1 MAALSSKPNHVRSIS
16 FPGRSHPTIQR
27 VEEELNKLKSLEA
40 PATPKADTVYNGLLI
55 LEKLYK
61 SIDDLLNLPTLQT
74 LSQSLDAEWVDDLL
88 DKSVRLLDV
97 CGTTREL
104 VSQYK
109 GKVRDLQSSLR
120 RRKGDSTTDDSIE
133 RFTSFSKKIKRD
145 AKTSVLTLKQTDQE
159 TAVPILLDE
168 EQDTMAAIRAL
179 REANAVCISIFQML
193 LSFLCVPLLKPKQS
207 KWSLLSRL
215 VHKERIAPEVQEE
228 NKSLETKLETFEAY
242 LDSFENALEAVFSW
256 LVSFHIYNVHGKL
269 NSLPFDLL
277 VVPHGAPWLA
287 IKCIVPWTGLL
298 DFAEPT
304 YKCVCA
310 CVRDLQSCQ
319 KEKRRLKYRASFTRG
334 AQKLFL
340 VLTI

>member
-40 PATPKADTVYNGLLI
+40 PATPKADSVYHGLLI
-55 LEKLYK
+55 LERLYK
-61 SIDDLLNLPTLQT
+61 SIDGLLNLPSRQT
-74 LSQSLDAEWVDDLL
+74 LSQSLDAKWVDDLL

-109 GKVRDLQSSLR
+109 EKVRDLQSSLR
-120 RRKGDSTTDDSIE
+120 RRKGDSTTDDSVE

-145 AKTSVLTLKQTDQE
+145 AKMSILTLKQIDQE
-159 TAVPILLDE
+159 TAVPVLLDA
-168 EQDTMAAIRAL
+168 EQDTIAAIRAL

-215 VHKERIAPEVQEE
+215 VHKERITPGVQEE
-228 NKSLETKLETFEAY
+228 NTSLETRLETFEAY
-242 LDSFENALEAVFSW
+242 LDSFENALEAVFRCLIRSRSS
-256 LVSFHIYNVHGKL
+256 LLNVL
-269 NSLPFDLL
+269 
-277 VVPHGAPWLA
+277 
-287 IKCIVPWTGLL
+287 
-298 DFAEPT
+298 
-304 YKCVCA
+304 
-310 CVRDLQSCQ
+310 SC
-319 KEKRRLKYRASFTRG
+319 
-334 AQKLFL
+334 
-340 VLTI
+340 

>member
-40 PATPKADTVYNGLLI
+40 PAAPKADTVYNGLLV

-74 LSQSLDAEWVDDLL
+74 LSQSLDAKWVDDLL

-109 GKVRDLQSSLR
+109 EKVRDLQSSLR
-120 RRKGDSTTDDSIE
+120 RRKGDSTTDDSVE

-145 AKTSVLTLKQTDQE
+145 AKTSVLTLKQMDQE
-159 TAVPILLDE
+159 TAVPVLLDA
-168 EQDTMAAIRAL
+168 EQDTIAAIRAL

-215 VHKERIAPEVQEE
+215 VYKERIAPEVQEE
-228 NKSLETKLETFEAY
+228 NTSLETRLETFEAY
-242 LDSFENALEAVFSW
+242 LDSFENALEAVFS
-256 LVSFHIYNVHGKL
+256 
-269 NSLPFDLL
+269 LPFDLL
-277 VVPHGAPWLA
+277 VVPHSAPWLA
-287 IKCIVPWTGLL
+287 IKYIVPWTGLL

-310 CVRDLQSCQ
+310 CVRDLQSSV
-319 KEKRRLKYRASFTRG
+319 RRKKGDSSTEPASPEEAKSYSRS
-334 AQKLFL
+334 
-340 VLTI
+340 

>member
-40 PATPKADTVYNGLLI
+40 PATPKADTVY
-55 LEKLYK
+55 
-61 SIDDLLNLPTLQT
+61 S
-74 LSQSLDAEWVDDLL
+74 DAKWVDDLL

-109 GKVRDLQSSLR
+109 EKVRDLQSSLR

-133 RFTSFSKKIKRD
+133 RFTSFSKKFKRD

-159 TAVPILLDE
+159 TAVPVLLDA

-179 REANAVCISIFQML
+179 REANAVCISIFQMI
-193 LSFLCVPLLKPKQS
+193 LSFLCVPPLMPKQS

-228 NKSLETKLETFEAY
+228 NKSLETRLETFEAY
-242 LDSFENALEAVFSW
+242 LDSFENALEAVFRCLIRSRSS
-256 LVSFHIYNVHGKL
+256 LLNVL
-269 NSLPFDLL
+269 
-277 VVPHGAPWLA
+277 
-287 IKCIVPWTGLL
+287 
-298 DFAEPT
+298 
-304 YKCVCA
+304 
-310 CVRDLQSCQ
+310 SC
-319 KEKRRLKYRASFTRG
+319 
-334 AQKLFL
+334 
-340 VLTI
+340 